1 MRPGMK
7 GLVML
12 LSAGLVIASALVS
25 LTLLSRLGS
34 DERLFREDNR
44 IRLEL
49 GGLLVDSH
57 ERNEARYRRVA
68 RFTPDEGE
76 AAETSDLWMMAA
88 PDSKSFGEANIGG
101 DHFEIVAIALAGSR
115 PRCIVIL
122 STDIRYLHSGDGV
135 RWYEYSV
142 GTGPKPNMID
152 VTLELHVDVSGGF
165 RSHD

>member
-1 MRPGMK
+1 VVFSWIVTSGMRRDTG
-7 GLVML
+7 
-12 LSAGLVIASALVS
+12 ASLAS
-25 LTLLSRLGS
+25 HRTKARL
-34 DERLFREDNR
+34 
-44 IRLEL
+44 
-49 GGLLVDSH
+49 
-57 ERNEARYRRVA
+57 
-68 RFTPDEGE
+68 
-76 AAETSDLWMMAA
+76 AETSDLWMMAA